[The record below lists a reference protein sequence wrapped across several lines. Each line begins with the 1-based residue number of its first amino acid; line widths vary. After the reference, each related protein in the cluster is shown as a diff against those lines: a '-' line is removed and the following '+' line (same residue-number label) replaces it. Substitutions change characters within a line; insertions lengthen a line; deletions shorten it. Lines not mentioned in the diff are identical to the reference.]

1 MKETNYFPL
10 GEASSIREEDEK
22 KIARYAKELE
32 SSNLVEDIKFREI
45 AKSKEA
51 IQEILRVI
59 LDEDDLIVL
68 ESIEQKNITESIFHG
83 VILDCLCKLSTG
95 ELTNIE
101 MQIEFKNA
109 PVKRMRYN
117 QSAMTIAHSPKDK
130 YFDYNKIPNIISIMF
145 CEFDIFGL
153 REPIYEIKRIVN
165 GSDVICENGVREI
178 YVNLTAET
186 RENKL
191 KELFN
196 ILKKIDYMNK
206 QLFPNLTET
215 KKKYND
221 LKGGDRIMSGLTR
234 EIYLD
239 GYASGEERGK
249 EIGILEGKAEGK
261 AEGILAGMKELL
273 IEMYNNNMVTKEYA
287 ANKLNISEEEFLKLT
302 K

>member
-1 MKETNYFPL
+1 MENKNKFPL
-10 GEASSIREEDEK
+10 ERTSLIRAEDER

-59 LDEDDLIVL
+59 LDEDNLIVL

-83 VILDCLCKLSTG
+83 VVLDCLCKLSTG
-95 ELTNIE
+95 EFANIE
-101 MQIEFKNA
+101 MQLEFRNA

-145 CEFDIFGL
+145 CEFDIFGMK
-153 REPIYEIKRIVN
+153 EPIYEIKRKVN
-165 GSDVICENGVREI
+165 DTNVICDNGVREI
-178 YVNLTAET
+178 YVNLTADT
-186 RENKL
+186 SNDKL
-191 KELFN
+191 KVLFN
-196 ILKKIDYMNK
+196 ILTKLDYLNR
-206 QLFPNLTET
+206 QLFPNLSET
-215 KKKYND
+215 KKKYNN

-239 GYASGEERGK
+239 GYETGEMRGEARGK
-249 EIGILEGKAEGK
+249 EIGM
-261 AEGILAGMKELL
+261 LAGMKELL

-287 ANKLNISEEEFLKLT
+287 ANKLNITEEEFLEFVK
-302 K
+302 